1 MRTSINKQDL
11 ILLKNKFLMI
21 IRNGGIKLKLIGFAI
36 ATIITTI
43 VILSSI
49 IINLMTDSIE
59 KKSFD
64 VVTSSINH
72 IGNFSRQALLERTYE
87 NKLNLSELVNKIEQS
102 KIDGFIDISIY
113 EREKKE
119 NINQFKYITGFKS
132 NNKNLFLEDKEL
144 IEQLNTID
152 SESILQKNIII
163 DEKTKAYQF
172 ARPILYTFKDQTILL
187 GAVVLKYNKQAIY
200 GVINQ
205 VINIAIFTSLIFIL
219 IVTAIV
225 YFFGSRFTR
234 PILEITNAANKVSK
248 GDLNIELNSNSNDEI
263 GTLAERFNSMVN
275 GLRERNHMEKFVSTS
290 TINMIQADT
299 RKQLLLGG
307 EYRTQTFLFSDIRGF
322 TQMSEEKSPSEVVE
336 IVNFYLNLQA
346 EIIKKHN
353 GDIDKFIGDEVMA
366 SFSGEKSLQDAVNA
380 AIDIQKS
387 IANENEYRKEDG
399 KIICSVG
406 IGINKGE
413 VIVGNV
419 GAKERMDFTSMGSN
433 VNLAARLCSNAKENQ
448 ILLANNNI
456 EEIQNIFETK
466 TIDSINAKGFS
477 QAIEV
482 SLILS
487 RKEIS

>member
-1 MRTSINKQDL
+1 MRKIYNKQNL
-11 ILLKNKFLMI
+11 ISLKDKLLII

-36 ATIITTI
+36 GTIITTV
-43 VILSSI
+43 VISSFI

-64 VVTSSINH
+64 VVTSSIHH
-72 IGNFSRQALLERTYE
+72 ISNFSRQALLERTYE

-102 KIDGFIDISIY
+102 NIDGFIDISIY

-119 NINQFKYITGFKS
+119 NKNQFKYLTGFQSSIKTQ
-132 NNKNLFLEDKEL
+132 FLEDKEL
-144 IEQLNTID
+144 IEQLNKIN
-152 SESILQKNIII
+152 SESILQKDITINNNI
-163 DEKTKAYQF
+163 KAYQF
-172 ARPILYTFKDQTILL
+172 TRPILYTFKNQTFLL
-187 GAVVLKYNKQAIY
+187 GAVVLKYDKQAIY

-205 VINIAIFTSLIFIL
+205 VIYIAIFTTFIFIL
-219 IVTAIV
+219 IATAIV
-225 YFFGSRFTR
+225 YFFGLKFTR
-234 PILEITNAANKVSK
+234 PILDITEAANKVSK
-248 GDLNIELNSNSNDEI
+248 GDLNIEELNSNSYDEI

-275 GLRERNHMEKFVSTS
+275 GLRERNHMEKFVSNS
-290 TINMIQADT
+290 TISMIQEDT
-299 RKQLLLGG
+299 KKQLLLGG

-346 EIIKKHN
+346 EIIKKNN

-366 SFSGEKSLQDAVNA
+366 SFSGEKSLHDAVNA
-380 AIDIQKS
+380 AIEIQNIIKT
-387 IANENEYRKEDG
+387 ANEQRKEQD
-399 KIICSVG
+399 KVICCVG

-419 GAKERMDFTSMGSN
+419 GANERMDFTSMGSH
-433 VNLAARLCSNAKENQ
+433 VNLAARLCSNAKENE
-448 ILLANNNI
+448 ILIANTNLEN
-456 EEIQNIFETK
+456 IQNDFETK

-477 QAIEV
+477 QDIEV

-487 RKEIS
+487 KRDI

>member
-1 MRTSINKQDL
+1 MRTSINKQNL
-11 ILLKNKFLMI
+11 ILLKNKFLMR

-36 ATIITTI
+36 GTIITTI

-49 IINLMTDSIE
+49 IISLMTDSIE

-72 IGNFSRQALLERTYE
+72 ISNFSQQALLERTYE
-87 NKLNLSELVNKIEQS
+87 NKLNLGELVNKIKKS
-102 KIDGFIDISIY
+102 NIDGFIDISIY

-119 NINQFKYITGFKS
+119 NINQFKYLTGFKS
-132 NNKNLFLEDKEL
+132 HKKDDFLEDKEL
-144 IEQLNTID
+144 IEQLNNID

-163 DEKTKAYQF
+163 DKKIKAYQF
-172 ARPILYTFKDQTILL
+172 TRPILYTFKDQTILL

-200 GVINQ
+200 GVINK
-205 VINIAIFTSLIFIL
+205 VINIAIFTALIFIL
-219 IVTAIV
+219 IATAIV
-225 YFFGSRFTR
+225 YFFGLKFTR
-234 PILEITNAANKVSK
+234 PILEITKAANKVSN
-248 GDLNIELNSNSNDEI
+248 GNLNIELDINSNDEI

-275 GLRERNHMEKFVSTS
+275 GLREKNHMEKFVSSS

-322 TQMSEEKSPSEVVE
+322 TQMSEKKSPSEVVE

-346 EIIKKHN
+346 EIIKKNN

-366 SFSGEKSLQDAVNA
+366 SFSGEKSLHDAANA
-380 AIDIQKS
+380 AIEIQKN
-387 IANENEYRKEDG
+387 IKTANEYRKEEG
-399 KIICSVG
+399 KIICCVG

-419 GAKERMDFTSMGSN
+419 GTNERMDFTSMGSN

-448 ILLANNNI
+448 ILLANNNL
-456 EEIQNIFETK
+456 EEIQDDFEIK
-466 TIDSINAKGFS
+466 TIDSIHAKGFS
-477 QAIEV
+477 KAIEV

-487 RKEIS
+487 KREV